1 MMITSC
7 HIDQDSS
14 GKIHEANIGAD
25 GAGKRT
31 VRGTWEITYRT
42 IARLDAFPSPRKERS
57 FGVFAASSPG
67 DESPNNGIKKDTQQP
82 DTNAEK
88 KKKKQGSYDGEDR

>member
-42 IARLDAFPSPRKERS
+42 IARLDAFPSPLPLRHRVMS
-57 FGVFAASSPG
+57 HQTTG
-67 DESPNNGIKKDTQQP
+67 
-82 DTNAEK
+82 
-88 KKKKQGSYDGEDR
+88 